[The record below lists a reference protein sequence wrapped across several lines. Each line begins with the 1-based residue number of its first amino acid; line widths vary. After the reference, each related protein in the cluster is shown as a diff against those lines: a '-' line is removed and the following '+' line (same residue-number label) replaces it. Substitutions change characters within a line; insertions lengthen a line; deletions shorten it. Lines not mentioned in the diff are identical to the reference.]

1 MSRTLV
7 DTGPLVA
14 LIDRGDEHH
23 ERCVKALKQIRGELV
38 TVWPVIT
45 EASYLLADVPLAHDM
60 LLAKV
65 EAEELT
71 IADLTSADVPSIRAL
86 MRKYRDQPM
95 DLADAAVVCAAI
107 RDSITEVFTLDRHF
121 RAYRAAH
128 GRSFTLRP

>member
-1 MSRTLV
+1 M
-7 DTGPLVA
+7 
-14 LIDRGDEHH
+14 
-23 ERCVKALKQIRGELV
+23 KQIRGELV

-45 EASYLLADVPLAHDM
+45 EASYLLADVPRAHDM

-95 DLADAAVVCAAI
+95 DLADAAVVRAAI

-121 RAYRAAH
+121 QAYRAGH
-128 GRSFTLRP
+128 GRAFTLRP

>member
-45 EASYLLADVPLAHDM
+45 EASYLLADVPLARDV

-71 IADLTSADVPSIRAL
+71 IADLTSADVPSMRAL

-95 DLADAAVVCAAI
+95 DLADAAVVRAAI
-107 RDSITEVFTLDRHF
+107 RDGITEIFTLDRHF

-128 GRSFTLRP
+128 GRAFTVRP